1 MSLDESSSERAYTTK
16 HGTTATMNTTN
27 IGNRR
32 NLTPMQRVELVIKLE
47 PLLTAKAKA
56 QQGARNDIPKKSAE
70 CFKPMETR
78 EELAKLSGVSRRV
91 EVTKRAKKPL
101 KNRVCQI

>member
-1 MSLDESSSERAYTTK
+1 
-16 HGTTATMNTTN
+16 MNTTN

-56 QQGARNDIPKKSAE
+56 NQRGGQGGVLLPKKSAE
-70 CFKPMETR
+70 AIETR